1 MQQICDAVNALLPS
15 DRDCDRDR
23 DRQSRVS
30 FHGKEGKTEGREG
43 SKSDDRHSCVSKTF
57 AFLH

>member
-15 DRDCDRDR
+15 DRDR